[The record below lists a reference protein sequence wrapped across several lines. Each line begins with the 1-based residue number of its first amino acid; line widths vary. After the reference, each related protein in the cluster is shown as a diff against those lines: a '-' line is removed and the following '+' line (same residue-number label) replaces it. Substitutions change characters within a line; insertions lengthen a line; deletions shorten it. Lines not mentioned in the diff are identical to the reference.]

1 MPKPPRPATA
11 PPIDPSGAATAN
23 SARAPS
29 DSTALYRKRNTRP
42 TLPALQADG
51 TPRPE
56 APPAP
61 DDDAPSAILV
71 DEISIPEPPGAD
83 SPSRLPA
90 VMLDADPGRM
100 ALLRVPSLPSLP
112 RTRLFLPIALAAVVA
127 IAAWLL
133 RSML

>member
-1 MPKPPRPATA
+1 VA
-11 PPIDPSGAATAN
+11 AN
-23 SARAPS
+23 SPRAPS
-29 DSTALYRKRNTRP
+29 DSTAIYRKRNTRP

-56 APPAP
+56 APPEPA
-61 DDDAPSAILV
+61 DDAPSAILV

-83 SPSRLPA
+83 SPSRLPS

-112 RTRLFLPIALAAVVA
+112 RTRLVVPIALAAVVV
-127 IAAWLL
+127 IAVWLL
-133 RSML
+133 RSMF